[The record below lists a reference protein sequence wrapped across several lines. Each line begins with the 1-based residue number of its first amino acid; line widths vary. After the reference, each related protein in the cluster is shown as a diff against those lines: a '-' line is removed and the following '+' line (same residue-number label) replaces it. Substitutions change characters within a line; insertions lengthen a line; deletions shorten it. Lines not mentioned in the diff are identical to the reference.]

1 MDPETEQAAR
11 AAATPAQDQGAAVA
25 PQDRQ
30 KQQEKPGSYAA
41 LHKARVRASS
51 ASGQRRDSAGRR
63 PNSAQQPADFC
74 IQGRP
79 APLHPKAPQPNSQ
92 QWQQWEQEQ
101 QHMAM
106 MQQQWQMGYPVFGQY
121 ATHDGSS
128 PRHAPTDDP
137 SAPLMAQLIQQ
148 GDANQILAA
157 YVAQKAAAAAE
168 SPTAGSG
175 GGQGYFYGCTAVN
188 RSPSTASEGVFL
200 DWNALSRQGS
210 LALGPPS
217 RCVTRNPDLD
227 TDLDQALAPGTCLPL
242 CMFIGSPVSD
252 IQACDQR
259 ASELR
264 PAQSQA
270 ISASLARQAACFP
283 LPHPFLQLHG
293 GQRVTHFQVIIHIQ

>member
-1 MDPETEQAAR
+1 MDLKIEQAAQ
-11 AAATPAQDQGAAVA
+11 AAETPAQDPGAAVA
-25 PQDRQ
+25 PQDNKQ
-30 KQQEKPGSYAA
+30 KQEKPASYAA
-41 LHKARVRASS
+41 LHKARARASS
-51 ASGQRRDSAGRR
+51 ASGQRRGSAGRR
-63 PNSAQQPADFC
+63 PNGTQHPADFC

-92 QWQQWEQEQ
+92 QWQMSEQE

-128 PRHAPTDDP
+128 PRHAPTEDP

-175 GGQGYFYGCTAVN
+175 GSQGYFYGGTAVY
-188 RSPSTASEGVFL
+188 RSPSTAAEGVLL

-217 RCVTRNPDLD
+217 RCVT
-227 TDLDQALAPGTCLPL
+227 APTWTL
-242 CMFIGSPVSD
+242 SPYS
-252 IQACDQR
+252 
-259 ASELR
+259 
-264 PAQSQA
+264 
-270 ISASLARQAACFP
+270 
-283 LPHPFLQLHG
+283 
-293 GQRVTHFQVIIHIQ
+293 